1 MSGPS
6 RRAVLAGGLA
16 LLAAPSVRRAGAATG
31 AATGA
36 LDGLLAAAELS
47 GTVALAVADAATGA
61 TLEAWGADTALPPAS
76 VAKVVTTLYAL
87 DALGPDY
94 RFRTVIRGDGP
105 IAGGV
110 LRGDLALVGGGD
122 PLLDTDALGR
132 LAAALRT
139 AGLRAVDGR
148 FRVAEGALPAIA
160 AIDRDQPETAAYNAT
175 IAGTNLNF
183 NRVFLAWT
191 PGDGGPRIAFGAP
204 GATWSAVPDDIVGEL
219 VAGGSVRHRREG
231 TREIWSLPRP
241 GLRGRGSVWL
251 PVRAPGPYA
260 GSVFRT
266 LAGDAGIALPPAEV
280 VADATGATLALHES
294 VPLAAMLRDM
304 LRYSTNLTAE
314 CVGLR
319 ASQARGAAPAEL
331 ADSGA
336 AMTAW
341 ARGRYGL
348 SATTLVNHSGL
359 SDAARLTPAEMVA
372 VLAAAADGP
381 LPGLLPERPIL
392 DAAREPVRLP
402 DVHVF
407 AKTGTLDFVS
417 GLAGYLVGRRP
428 LAFAIFAAD
437 PARRAAIRPEER
449 ENPPGAAAW
458 ARRARAQQQALLRR
472 WAEIDA

>member
-1 MSGPS
+1 MSGSS

-16 LLAAPSVRRAGAATG
+16 LLAAPSVRRAAAAT
-31 AATGA
+31 TA
-36 LDGLLAAAELS
+36 LDNLLAAAELS
-47 GTVALAVADAATGA
+47 GTVALAIADAETGA
-61 TLEAWGADTALPPAS
+61 TLEVWNAGAALPPAS

-87 DALGPDY
+87 DALGPEY
-94 RFRTVIRGDGP
+94 RFRTAIRADGP
-105 IAGGV
+105 IAEGV

-132 LAAALRT
+132 LATALHA

-160 AIDRDQPETAAYNAT
+160 AIDRDQPDTAAYNAT

-191 PGDGGPRIAFGAP
+191 PGDDGPRIAFSAP
-204 GATWSAVPDDIVGEL
+204 GAAWSAVPDDIVGE
-219 VAGGSVRHRREG
+219 VVPGGRVRHRRVG
-231 TREIWSLPRP
+231 AAEIWSLPRP
-241 GLRGRGSVWL
+241 DLRGRGSIWL

-266 LAGDAGIALPPAEV
+266 LAGEVGIEVPPADV

-294 VPLAAMLRDM
+294 PPLGRMLRDM

-319 ASQARGAAPAEL
+319 ASQARGAAPADL
-331 ADSGA
+331 AASGA

-341 ARGRYGL
+341 ARTRYRL
-348 SATTLVNHSGL
+348 AATALDNHSGL
-359 SDAARLTPAEMVA
+359 SGAARLTPAEMLA
-372 VLAAAADGP
+372 VLVAAADGP

-392 DAAREPVRLP
+392 DEAREPLRLP
-402 DVHVF
+402 DVRVV

-417 GLAGYLVGRRP
+417 CLAGYLVGRRP

-458 ARRARAQQQALLRR
+458 ARRARAREQALLRR
-472 WAEIDA
+472 WADLHA